1 MQDSTKNN
9 NYKTLTH
16 YILTHSENLKR
27 YAGILTHST
36 IDNADDLYQETI
48 YRCLNNAHNYTHRG
62 TTEAWI
68 KTIMRNIHINE
79 LRNANNKTTQYSEE
93 YEICD
98 ENTPDEE
105 TYSIE
110 DLYRA
115 IELLGKS
122 EQEIIVMRIRG
133 YSYDE
138 IAEATHKKV
147 GTIKSTIHRIKAHL
161 KILLEE

>member
-1 MQDSTKNN
+1 MQDTTKNN
-9 NYKTLTH
+9 NYNTITH
-16 YILTHSENLKR
+16 YILTHSEKLKR
-27 YAGILTHST
+27 YAGTLTHST
-36 IDNADDLYQETI
+36 GDNADDLYQETI
-48 YRCLNNAHNYTHRG
+48 YRCLNNANKYTHRG
-62 TTEAWI
+62 TAEAWI

-79 LRNANNKTTQYSEE
+79 LKNANNKTTQYPEE

-98 ENTPDEE
+98 ENTPIEE

-110 DLYRA
+110 ELYRA
-115 IELLGKS
+115 IEQLKKP

-147 GTIKSTIHRIKAHL
+147 GTIKSSIHRIKGHL